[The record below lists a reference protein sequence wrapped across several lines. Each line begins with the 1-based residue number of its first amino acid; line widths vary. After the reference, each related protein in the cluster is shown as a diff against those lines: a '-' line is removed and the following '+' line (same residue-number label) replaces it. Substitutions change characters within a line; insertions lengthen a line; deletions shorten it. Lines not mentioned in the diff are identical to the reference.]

1 MSSNCNV
8 GMLFYHRNYEKKA
21 KKEIQILSKNSSIV
35 PYPVKTDT
43 SITKSTR
50 ELMHLIGIQYDR
62 LGINVGSLP
71 FAPVDATAGSESEM
85 QTVVMGKRTDV
96 DLPLV
101 IEQSNY
107 LTNIRKRAKA
117 GDASEKIM
125 TDLERYLDA
134 NNEGIWENS
143 WVRFPRKKLGKYTE
157 EVLQHDLLADK
168 DNPAKGNRADID
180 RFLYKQNGEDFVR
193 IPVSYL
199 LKLSLAEI
207 INASDLT
214 NSLIVKT
221 GLKVMDNFLND
232 NTSPETS
239 SFYIISTSSANSMGK
254 NVAKEM
260 AIRYLLGQILIMYAN
275 KKFALKENGQEALMF
290 FSPHPPIRQKIL
302 SNSISD
308 SFYRELFM
316 NPCLSGWNK
325 GEEKYEYMHLCHRVL
340 SRSQFNAVLK
350 LREAGINTSNLVS
363 LPNLSNISLSNNGT
377 HVSIGSLK
385 LSSLLSD
392 SSSGYTRHH
401 EKYLGDLVVKIVEH
415 FLPLFVGT
423 YTAAPYR
430 LAFTDFHP
438 EKALGFLPHELDYT
452 HLRMLWRRWQ
462 KKADLNIL
470 GYPLTPFGPRR
481 LDQLASS
488 VFQLSG
494 DFVPDFRLIDYL
506 VAILSTETSPALNGK
521 LHSSQQLKQDLA
533 DLGVFDTKMSLYL
546 FDKLR
551 EFENMGFSGFEGRHY
566 SLFDSFMPD
575 MSQAINLQNLIYL
588 LAFKYIAT
596 GQISH
601 EDIPDEPFIE
611 SERRQIVF
619 GSAIRIPT
627 FFVHRNT
634 GNTFL
639 KRIIEKTQRVRA
651 SRRYSGYNRIYN
663 IEYRRALLNM
673 IRDDAADI
681 IEMLGMRESI
691 WDLGYRINEPDHFA
705 ASGKLT
711 SGILDQANAKSP
723 MNLQAGAFN
732 LAAEKYYRTVLRKQH
747 IRESFDILH
756 EDIIKLDQATS
767 GVTQEMR
774 SLLQSILQEKN
785 PASFMETA
793 HREVM
798 LEKGTPQILEKLVYL
813 ILVYIHYKNNFYSK
827 LQESHYWEINY
838 GKTAQ

>member
-1 MSSNCNV
+1 MSK
-8 GMLFYHRNYEKKA
+8 M
-21 KKEIQILSKNSSIV
+21 NSSV
-35 PYPVKTDT
+35 VQYPVKTDI

-62 LGINVGSLP
+62 LGIDVGSLP
-71 FAPVDATAGSESEM
+71 FAPEDITAGSESEM
-85 QTVVMGKRTDV
+85 QTVVIGKRMDV

-107 LTNIRKRAKA
+107 LENIRKRAKS
-117 GDASEKIM
+117 GDTSTKIM
-125 TDLERYLDA
+125 TDLEQYLNA
-134 NNEGIWENS
+134 NNEDVWENS
-143 WVRFPRKKLGKYTE
+143 WVRFSAKKMGKYTK
-157 EVLQHDLLADK
+157 LIFLHDLSADK
-168 DNPAKGNRADID
+168 ENPLSGNRIDIS
-180 RFLYKQNGEDFVR
+180 RFLYQQNGEEYVR
-193 IPVSYL
+193 IPISYL
-199 LKLSLAEI
+199 LKISLVEI
-207 INASDLT
+207 IGSSDFT
-214 NSLIVKT
+214 NPLIGKT
-221 GLKVMDNFLND
+221 GLKVMDHFLND

-239 SFYIISTSSANSMGK
+239 SFYISSIQSANSIGR

-275 KKFALKENGQEALMF
+275 KKFALQENGQEALMF
-290 FSPHPPIRQKIL
+290 FSPHPPVRQKVL
-302 SNSISD
+302 SHCISD

-325 GEEKYEYMHLCHRVL
+325 GEEKNEYMHLCHRVL

-350 LREAGINTSNLVS
+350 LREAGIITSNLVS
-363 LPNLSNISLSNNGT
+363 LPNLSNISLANNGT
-377 HVSIGSLK
+377 HVSMGSLK

-430 LAFTDFHP
+430 LGFTDFHP

-462 KKADLNIL
+462 KKADLNIV

-481 LDQLASS
+481 IDQLASS
-488 VFQLSG
+488 IFHLSG

-506 VAILSTETSPALNGK
+506 VALLSTEKSPALNGK
-521 LHSSQQLKQDLA
+521 LHNSQQLKQDLA

-551 EFENMGFSGFEGRHY
+551 EHNNMGFSGFEGRHY

-575 MSQAINLQNLIYL
+575 MGQAVNLQNLIYL

-596 GQISH
+596 GQIGH
-601 EDIPDEPFIE
+601 ENIPDDPFIE
-611 SERRQIVF
+611 SERRQIIF
-619 GSAIRIPT
+619 GSAISIPT

-634 GNTFL
+634 GNIFL
-639 KRIIEKTQRVRA
+639 KHIIEKTQRVRS
-651 SRRYSGYNRIYN
+651 SRRYTGYNRIYN
-663 IEYRRALLNM
+663 IEYRRALLGI

-691 WDLGYRINEPDHFA
+691 RDLEYRINEPDNFA

-711 SGILDQANAKSP
+711 RGILNRANAKSP
-723 MNLQAGAFN
+723 MNLQADTFN

-747 IRESFDILH
+747 IMESFNILR
-756 EDIIKLDQATS
+756 EDIIKLDQAVS
-767 GVTQEMR
+767 GVSHEMR
-774 SLLQSILQEKN
+774 SLLHSILRGKN

-793 HREVM
+793 QSEVIRGKA
-798 LEKGTPQILEKLVYL
+798 EPQTLEKLVYL
-813 ILVYIHYKNNFYSK
+813 ILAYIHYKNNFYSK
-827 LQESHYWEINY
+827 FQESHYWKINY
-838 GKTAQ
+838 KETAK

>member
-1 MSSNCNV
+1 MSK
-8 GMLFYHRNYEKKA
+8 M
-21 KKEIQILSKNSSIV
+21 NSSV
-35 PYPVKTDT
+35 VQYPVKTDT
-43 SITKSTR
+43 SVTKSTK
-50 ELMHLIGIQYDR
+50 ELMHLIGIQYDH

-71 FAPVDATAGSESEM
+71 FAPADATAGSESEM
-85 QTVVMGKRTDV
+85 QTVVRGKGTDV
-96 DLPLV
+96 DLPIV

-107 LTNIRKRAKA
+107 LANIRRRAKS
-117 GDASEKIM
+117 GDTSAKIM
-125 TDLERYLDA
+125 TDLERYLNA
-134 NNEGIWENS
+134 NNESIWENS
-143 WVRFPRKKLGKYTE
+143 WVRFPRKKLGKYAQ
-157 EVLQHDLLADK
+157 EVLQHDLSADK
-168 DNPAKGNRADID
+168 DNPAKGKRADID
-180 RFLYKQNGEDFVR
+180 RFLYQQNGEDFIR
-193 IPVSYL
+193 MPVSYL

-207 INASDLT
+207 IGSSGLT
-214 NSLIVKT
+214 NPLISKT

-239 SFYIISTSSANSMGK
+239 SFYIISMPSANSIGR

-275 KKFALKENGQEALMF
+275 KKFSLQENGQEALMF
-290 FSPHPPIRQKIL
+290 FSPHPPVRQKVL
-302 SNSISD
+302 SNCISD

-316 NPCLSGWNK
+316 NPCLSGWNN
-325 GEEKYEYMHLCHRVL
+325 GEEKHEYMHLCHRVL

-350 LREAGINTSNLVS
+350 LREAGIITNNLVS
-363 LPNLSNISLSNNGT
+363 LPNLSNISLANNGT
-377 HVSIGSLK
+377 HVSLGSLK

-430 LAFTDFHP
+430 LDFTDFHP

-462 KKADLNIL
+462 KKADLNVL

-481 LDQLASS
+481 LDQLVSS
-488 VFQLSG
+488 SFHLKG

-506 VAILSTETSPALNGK
+506 VAILSTEKSPALNGK
-521 LHSSQQLKQDLA
+521 LYNSQQLKQDLA

-551 EFENMGFSGFEGRHY
+551 EYDNMGFSGFEGRHY

-575 MSQAINLQNLIYL
+575 MSQAVNLQNLIYL

-601 EDIPDEPFIE
+601 EDIPDDPFIE
-611 SERRQIVF
+611 SERRQIIF
-619 GSAIRIPT
+619 GSAIGIPT

-634 GNTFL
+634 GNSFL
-639 KRIIEKTQRVRA
+639 KRIIAKTQRVRS

-663 IEYRRALLNM
+663 IEYRRALLEL
-673 IRDDAADI
+673 IRDDAADL
-681 IEMLGMRESI
+681 IEMLGMRETI
-691 WDLGYRINEPDHFA
+691 RDLEYRINEPDHFA

-711 SGILDQANAKSP
+711 RGILDQANAQSP
-723 MNLQAGAFN
+723 MTLPADTFN
-732 LAAEKYYRTVLRKQH
+732 REAEKYYRTTLRNQH
-747 IRESFDILH
+747 IKESFDLLC
-756 EDIIKLDQATS
+756 EDIIELDQASS
-767 GVTQEMR
+767 GISQEMR
-774 SLLQSILQEKN
+774 SLLHSILQEKN
-785 PASFMETA
+785 LPSFLKAVQSEVLQEKAAPET
-793 HREVM
+793 
-798 LEKGTPQILEKLVYL
+798 LEKLVYL
-813 ILVYIHYKNNFYSK
+813 ILAHIYYKNNLYFK
-827 LQESHYWEINY
+827 FQESHHGEINNE
-838 GKTAQ
+838 AFA

>member
-1 MSSNCNV
+1 
-8 GMLFYHRNYEKKA
+8 
-21 KKEIQILSKNSSIV
+21 LSKTNSCV
-35 PYPVKTDT
+35 VQYPVKTDT
-43 SITKSTR
+43 SITKSTT

-71 FAPVDATAGSESEM
+71 FAPADATAGSESEM
-85 QTVVMGKRTDV
+85 QTVVMGKRTNI

-107 LTNIRKRAKA
+107 LANIRRRAKS
-117 GDASEKIM
+117 GDTSTKIM
-125 TDLERYLDA
+125 TDLEQYLSA

-143 WVRFPRKKLGKYTE
+143 WVRFPQKKLGKHAE
-157 EVLQHDLLADK
+157 EVLQHDLSADK
-168 DNPAKGNRADID
+168 DNPAKGKRADID
-180 RFLYKQNGEDFVR
+180 RFLYKLNGEDFVR
-193 IPVSYL
+193 VPVSYL

-207 INASDLT
+207 IGSSDFT
-214 NSLIVKT
+214 DPLIGKT
-221 GLKVMDNFLND
+221 GLKVMDHFLND

-239 SFYIISTSSANSMGK
+239 SFYISSMPSASSIGR

-275 KKFALKENGQEALMF
+275 KKFDLQENGQETLIF
-290 FSPHPPIRQKIL
+290 FSPHPPVRQKIL

-363 LPNLSNISLSNNGT
+363 LPNLSNISLANNGT

-392 SSSGYTRHH
+392 SASGYTKHH
-401 EKYLGDLVVKIVEH
+401 EKYLGDLVVKIMEH

-462 KKADLNIL
+462 KKADLNIA

-481 LDQLASS
+481 IDQLASS
-488 VFQLSG
+488 IFHLSG

-506 VAILSTETSPALNGK
+506 VALLSTEKSPALNGK
-521 LHSSQQLKQDLA
+521 LHNSQQLKQDLA

-551 EFENMGFSGFEGRHY
+551 EYDNMGFSGFEGRHY

-575 MSQAINLQNLIYL
+575 MGQAINLQNLIYL

-596 GQISH
+596 GRISH
-601 EDIPDEPFIE
+601 ADIPDDPFIE
-611 SERRQIVF
+611 SERRQITF
-619 GSAIRIPT
+619 GSAIGIPT

-634 GNTFL
+634 GNAFL
-639 KRIIEKTQRVRA
+639 KRIIEKTQRVRS
-651 SRRYSGYNRIYN
+651 SRRYNGYNRIYN
-663 IEYRRALLNM
+663 IEYRRALLDI
-673 IRDDAADI
+673 IRDDATDI

-691 WDLGYRINEPDHFA
+691 RDLEYRINEPDNFA

-711 SGILDQANAKSP
+711 RGILNQANAKSP
-723 MNLQAGAFN
+723 MNLPAGTFN

-747 IRESFDILH
+747 IMESFDILR
-756 EDIIKLDQATS
+756 EDIIKLDQAVS
-767 GVTQEMR
+767 GVSHEMR
-774 SLLQSILQEKN
+774 SLLHSILQEKN
-785 PASFMETA
+785 PVSFMETA
-793 HREVM
+793 QSEVM
-798 LEKGTPQILEKLVYL
+798 RDKAEPETLEKLVYL
-813 ILVYIHYKNNFYSK
+813 ILAYVHYKNNFYSK
-827 LQESHYWEINY
+827 FQESNWGEVNY
-838 GKTAQ
+838 EETAK

>member
-1 MSSNCNV
+1 MSK
-8 GMLFYHRNYEKKA
+8 M
-21 KKEIQILSKNSSIV
+21 NSSV
-35 PYPVKTDT
+35 VQYPVKTVT
-43 SITKSTR
+43 SVAKSTR

-71 FAPVDATAGSESEM
+71 FALTDTTAGSESEM

-107 LTNIRKRAKA
+107 LANIRRRAKS
-117 GDASEKIM
+117 GDTSAKIM
-125 TDLERYLDA
+125 TDLEKYLNA
-134 NNEGIWENS
+134 NNEDIWENS
-143 WVRFPRKKLGKYTE
+143 WVRFPRKKLGKYSE
-157 EVLQHDLLADK
+157 EVLQHDLSADK
-168 DNPAKGNRADID
+168 DNPAKGKRADIG
-180 RFLYKQNGEDFVR
+180 RFLYQQNGEDFIR
-193 IPVSYL
+193 MPVSYL

-207 INASDLT
+207 IGSSRLT
-214 NSLIVKT
+214 NPLIGKT
-221 GLKVMDNFLND
+221 GMKVMDNFLND

-239 SFYIISTSSANSMGK
+239 SFYTIFMPSANSIGR

-275 KKFALKENGQEALMF
+275 KIFSLQENGQEALMF
-290 FSPHPPIRQKIL
+290 FSPHPPVRQKVL
-302 SNSISD
+302 SNCISD

-316 NPCLSGWNK
+316 NPCLSGWNN
-325 GEEKYEYMHLCHRVL
+325 GEEKHEYMHLCHQVL

-350 LREAGINTSNLVS
+350 LREAGIITNNLVS
-363 LPNLSNISLSNNGT
+363 LPNLSNISLANNGT
-377 HVSIGSLK
+377 HVSLGSLK

-430 LAFTDFHP
+430 LDFTDFHP

-462 KKADLNIL
+462 KKADLNVL
-470 GYPLTPFGPRR
+470 GYPLTPFGPRQ
-481 LDQLASS
+481 LDQLLSS
-488 VFQLSG
+488 VFRLKG

-506 VAILSTETSPALNGK
+506 VAILSTEKSPALNGK
-521 LHSSQQLKQDLA
+521 LHNSQQLKQDLA

-551 EFENMGFSGFEGRHY
+551 EYDNMGFSGFEGRHY

-575 MSQAINLQNLIYL
+575 MSQAVSLQNLIYL

-601 EDIPDEPFIE
+601 ENIPDDPFIE
-611 SERRQIVF
+611 SERRQIIF
-619 GSAIRIPT
+619 GSAIGIPT

-639 KRIIEKTQRVRA
+639 KHIMEKTQRVRS
-651 SRRYSGYNRIYN
+651 SRRYTGYNRIYN
-663 IEYRRALLNM
+663 IEYRRALLELL
-673 IRDDAADI
+673 RDDAADL
-681 IEMLGMRESI
+681 IEMLGMRETI
-691 WDLGYRINEPDHFA
+691 RDLECRINEPDHFA

-711 SGILDQANAKSP
+711 RGILNQANAQSP
-723 MNLQAGAFN
+723 MTLPADTFN
-732 LAAEKYYRTVLRKQH
+732 QAAEKYYRTALRSQH
-747 IRESFDILH
+747 IRESFNLLR
-756 EDIIKLDQATS
+756 EDIIKLDQAVS
-767 GVTQEMR
+767 GISHEMR
-774 SLLQSILQEKN
+774 SLLHGILQEKN
-785 PASFMETA
+785 LPSFLKSVQSEVLKERASPAT
-793 HREVM
+793 
-798 LEKGTPQILEKLVYL
+798 LEKLVYL
-813 ILVYIHYKNNFYSK
+813 ILAYIYDKNNLYFK
-827 LQESHYWEINY
+827 FQKSHHGEINNE
-838 GKTAQ
+838 AFA

>member
-1 MSSNCNV
+1 MSK
-8 GMLFYHRNYEKKA
+8 M
-21 KKEIQILSKNSSIV
+21 NSSV
-35 PYPVKTDT
+35 VQYPVKTDT

-50 ELMHLIGIQYDR
+50 ELMNLIGIQYDR
-62 LGINVGSLP
+62 LGINVASLP
-71 FAPVDATAGSESEM
+71 FAPVDASTGSESEM

-107 LTNIRKRAKA
+107 LENIRKRAKS
-117 GDASEKIM
+117 GDTSAKIM
-125 TDLERYLDA
+125 TDLEQYLNS
-134 NNEGIWENS
+134 NNENIWENS
-143 WVRFPRKKLGKYTE
+143 WVRFSRKKLGKYAE
-157 EVLQHDLLADK
+157 EVLHHDLSADK
-168 DNPAKGNRADID
+168 DNPAKGKRADID
-180 RFLYKQNGEDFVR
+180 RFLYQQNGDDFIR
-193 IPVSYL
+193 MPVSYL
-199 LKLSLAEI
+199 IKISLAEI
-207 INASDLT
+207 IGTSDLT
-214 NSLIVKT
+214 NPLIVKT

-239 SFYIISTSSANSMGK
+239 SFYIISTPSANSIGR

-275 KKFALKENGQEALMF
+275 KKFALQENGQEALMF
-290 FSPHPPIRQKIL
+290 FSPHPPVRQKVL
-302 SNSISD
+302 SNCISD

-316 NPCLSGWNK
+316 NPCLSGWNH
-325 GEEKYEYMHLCHRVL
+325 GEGKYEYMHLCHRVL

-350 LREAGINTSNLVS
+350 LREAGIITSNLVS
-363 LPNLSNISLSNNGT
+363 LPNLSNISLANNGT

-430 LAFTDFHP
+430 LDFTDFHP

-462 KKADLNIL
+462 KKADLNVL
-470 GYPLTPFGPRR
+470 GNPLTPFGPRR
-481 LDQLASS
+481 LDQLVSS
-488 VFQLSG
+488 AFQLKG

-506 VAILSTETSPALNGK
+506 VAILSTDKSPALNGK
-521 LHSSQQLKQDLA
+521 LNNSQQLKQDLA

-551 EFENMGFSGFEGRHY
+551 EYDNMGFSGFEGRHY

-575 MSQAINLQNLIYL
+575 MGQAVNLQNLVYL

-601 EDIPDEPFIE
+601 EDIPDDPFIE
-611 SERRQIVF
+611 SERRQIIF
-619 GSAIRIPT
+619 GSAIGIPT

-639 KRIIEKTQRVRA
+639 KRIIEKTQKVRS
-651 SRRYSGYNRIYN
+651 SRRYNGYSRVYN
-663 IEYRRALLNM
+663 VEYRRALLNI

-681 IEMLGMRESI
+681 IEMLGMNEAIRDLES
-691 WDLGYRINEPDHFA
+691 RINEPDHFA

-711 SGILDQANAKSP
+711 GGILNQVTAKSP
-723 MNLQAGAFN
+723 MNLPADTFN
-732 LAAEKYYRTVLRKQH
+732 LAAEKYYRTALRKQH
-747 IRESFDILH
+747 IKESFDILS
-756 EDIIKLDQATS
+756 EDIIKLDQAVS
-767 GVTQEMR
+767 DVSHEMKN
-774 SLLQSILQEKN
+774 LLHSILQEKN
-785 PASFMETA
+785 LSSFMETA
-793 HREVM
+793 QSEVM
-798 LEKGTPQILEKLVYL
+798 REKAAPQTMEKLVYL
-813 ILVYIHYKNNFYSK
+813 ILAYIHYKNNFYSK
-827 LQESHYWEINY
+827 FQESHYWEINY
-838 GKTAQ
+838 EESAK

>member
-1 MSSNCNV
+1 MSK
-8 GMLFYHRNYEKKA
+8 M
-21 KKEIQILSKNSSIV
+21 NSSLV
-35 PYPVKTDT
+35 QYPLKTDT

-71 FAPVDATAGSESEM
+71 FAPADATAGSESEM
-85 QTVVMGKRTDV
+85 QTVVIGKRADV

-107 LTNIRKRAKA
+107 LTNIRKRAKS
-117 GDASEKIM
+117 GDTSAKSM
-125 TDLERYLDA
+125 TDLEQYLNA
-134 NNEGIWENS
+134 NNEDIWENS
-143 WVRFPRKKLGKYTE
+143 WVRFPRKKLGKYAE
-157 EVLQHDLLADK
+157 EILQYDLSADK
-168 DNPAKGNRADID
+168 DHPAKGKRADID

-193 IPVSYL
+193 MPVSYL

-207 INASDLT
+207 IGLSDR
-214 NSLIVKT
+214 NNPLIGKT

-239 SFYIISTSSANSMGK
+239 SFYIISALSANSIGR

-275 KKFALKENGQEALMF
+275 KKFALQENGQEALMF
-290 FSPHPPIRQKIL
+290 FSPHPPVRQKIL
-302 SNSISD
+302 SNCISD

-325 GEEKYEYMHLCHRVL
+325 GEEKNEYMHLCHRVL

-363 LPNLSNISLSNNGT
+363 LPNLSNISLANNGT
-377 HVSIGSLK
+377 HVSLGSLK
-385 LSSLLSD
+385 LSSLLGD

-401 EKYLGDLVVKIVEH
+401 EKYLGDLVVKITEH

-430 LAFTDFHP
+430 LAFEDFHP

-462 KKADLNIL
+462 KKADLNIV

-481 LDQLASS
+481 LDQMVSS
-488 VFQLSG
+488 AFQLTG

-506 VAILSTETSPALNGK
+506 VAILSTDKSPALNGK
-521 LHSSQQLKQDLA
+521 LQNSQQLKQDLA

-551 EFENMGFSGFEGRHY
+551 EYDNMGFSGFEGRHY

-575 MSQAINLQNLIYL
+575 MSQAVSLQNLIYL

-596 GQISH
+596 GRIGH
-601 EDIPDEPFIE
+601 ENIPDDPFIE
-611 SERRQIVF
+611 SERRQIIF
-619 GSAIRIPT
+619 GSAIGIPT

-639 KRIIEKTQRVRA
+639 KRIVEKTQRVRS
-651 SRRYSGYNRIYN
+651 SRRYSGYDRIYN
-663 IEYRRALLNM
+663 IEYRRALLNI
-673 IRDDAADI
+673 IRHDAADI
-681 IEMLGMRESI
+681 IEMLGMRETI
-691 WDLGYRINEPDHFA
+691 LDLEFRINEPDNFA

-711 SGILDQANAKSP
+711 SGILNQAKAKSP
-723 MNLQAGAFN
+723 MNLPADTFN

-747 IRESFDILH
+747 IKESFDILR
-756 EDIIKLDQATS
+756 EDIVKLDQAVS
-767 GVTQEMR
+767 GISHEMR
-774 SLLQSILQEKN
+774 NLLHSILQGKN

-793 HREVM
+793 QSEVI
-798 LEKGTPQILEKLVYL
+798 LGKTEPQTLEKLVYL
-813 ILVYIHYKNNFYSK
+813 ILAYIHYKNNFYSK
-827 LQESHYWEINY
+827 FQESHYWEINY

>member
-1 MSSNCNV
+1 
-8 GMLFYHRNYEKKA
+8 
-21 KKEIQILSKNSSIV
+21 
-35 PYPVKTDT
+35 
-43 SITKSTR
+43 
-50 ELMHLIGIQYDR
+50 MHLIGIQYDR
-62 LGINVGSLP
+62 LGLNVGSLP
-71 FAPVDATAGSESEM
+71 FAPEDATAGSESEM
-85 QTVVMGKRTDV
+85 QTVVIGKRTNV

-107 LTNIRKRAKA
+107 LANIRKRAKA

-125 TDLERYLDA
+125 TDLEKYLDA
-134 NNEGIWENS
+134 DNEGIWENS
-143 WVRFPRKKLGKYTE
+143 WVRFPRKKLGKYAE
-157 EVLQHDLLADK
+157 EVLQHDLSADK
-168 DNPAKGNRADID
+168 DNPAKGKRSDID
-180 RFLYKQNGEDFVR
+180 RFLYQHNGDDFVR
-193 IPVSYL
+193 MPVSYL
-199 LKLSLAEI
+199 LKISLAEI
-207 INASDLT
+207 IGSS
-214 NSLIVKT
+214 SLLNLFIGKT
-221 GLKVMDNFLND
+221 GQKVMENFLND

-239 SFYIISTSSANSMGK
+239 SFYISAMTSENSIGGDC
-254 NVAKEM
+254 AKEM

-275 KKFALKENGQEALMF
+275 RKFSLQETGQEALMF

-316 NPCLSGWNK
+316 NPCLSGWSK

-363 LPNLSNISLSNNGT
+363 LPNLSNISLANNGT
-377 HVSIGSLK
+377 HVSMGSLK
-385 LSSLLSD
+385 LSSLLND

-470 GYPLTPFGPRR
+470 GYPLTPFGPRK

-506 VAILSTETSPALNGK
+506 VAILSTGKSPALNGK
-521 LHSSQQLKQDLA
+521 LHNSQQLKQDLA

-551 EFENMGFSGFEGRHY
+551 EYDSMGFSGFEGRHY

-596 GQISH
+596 GLISH
-601 EDIPDEPFIE
+601 EDIPDDPFIE
-611 SERRQIVF
+611 SERRQIIF
-619 GSAIRIPT
+619 GSAIGIPT

-639 KRIIEKTQRVRA
+639 KRIIEKTQRVRS
-651 SRRYSGYNRIYN
+651 SRRYTGYNRIYN
-663 IEYRRALLNM
+663 IEYRRVLLDT
-673 IRDDAADI
+673 IRNDAADI
-681 IEMLGMRESI
+681 IEMLGMRETI
-691 WDLGYRINEPDHFA
+691 LDLEYRINEPDHFA

-711 SGILDQANAKSP
+711 NGILNKANAQSP
-723 MNLQAGAFN
+723 MTLSAGTFN
-732 LAAEKYYRTVLRKQH
+732 QAAEKYYRTVLRKKH
-747 IRESFDILH
+747 IRESFDILR
-756 EDIIKLDQATS
+756 EDIINLDQTS
-767 GVTQEMR
+767 GSLNDEMR
-774 SLLQSILQEKN
+774 ILLHSILQDKN
-785 PASFMETA
+785 LPSFL
-793 HREVM
+793 RIVQSEVM
-798 LEKGTPQILEKLVYL
+798 REKAEPQTLEKLAYL
-813 ILVYIHYKNNFYSK
+813 ILAFIHYKNNIYSK
-827 LQESHYWEINY
+827 FQESHYWEINKEEHETSIY
-838 GKTAQ
+838 

>member
-1 MSSNCNV
+1 MSK
-8 GMLFYHRNYEKKA
+8 R
-21 KKEIQILSKNSSIV
+21 NSSLIQ
-35 PYPVKTDT
+35 YPVKTAT
-43 SITKSTR
+43 YITKSTR

-62 LGINVGSLP
+62 FGINVGSLP
-71 FAPVDATAGSESEM
+71 FAPADATAGSESEM

-107 LTNIRKRAKA
+107 LANIRRRAKS
-117 GDASEKIM
+117 GDTPAKIM
-125 TDLERYLDA
+125 TALERYLNA

-143 WVRFPRKKLGKYTE
+143 WVRFPKKNLGKYSE
-157 EVLQHDLLADK
+157 EVLLHDLSADK
-168 DNPAKGNRADID
+168 DNPAKGKRADID
-180 RFLYKQNGEDFVR
+180 SFLYQQNREDFIR

-207 INASDLT
+207 IGSSRLT
-214 NSLIVKT
+214 DPLISKT

-239 SFYIISTSSANSMGK
+239 SFYVISMPSDNGIGG

-260 AIRYLLGQILIMYAN
+260 AIRYLLGQILIIYAN
-275 KKFALKENGQEALMF
+275 KKFSLQENGQEALMF
-290 FSPHPPIRQKIL
+290 FSPHPPVRQKML
-302 SNSISD
+302 SHCISD

-316 NPCLSGWNK
+316 NPCLSGWNN
-325 GEEKYEYMHLCHRVL
+325 GEEKHEYMHLCHRVL

-350 LREAGINTSNLVS
+350 LREAGIITSDLVS
-363 LPNLSNISLSNNGT
+363 LPNLSNISLANNGT
-377 HVSIGSLK
+377 HVSLGSLK

-423 YTAAPYR
+423 YTAAPSR
-430 LAFTDFHP
+430 LDFTDFHP

-462 KKADLNIL
+462 KKADLNVF
-470 GYPLTPFGPRR
+470 GYPLTPFGPHR
-481 LDQLASS
+481 LDQLVSS
-488 VFQLSG
+488 VFGLKG

-506 VAILSTETSPALNGK
+506 VAILSTEKSPALSGK
-521 LHSSQQLKQDLA
+521 LYNSQQLKQDLS

-551 EFENMGFSGFEGRHY
+551 EYDNMGFSGFEGRHY
-566 SLFDSFMPD
+566 SLFDSFMLD
-575 MSQAINLQNLIYL
+575 MGQAVNMQNLIYL

-601 EDIPDEPFIE
+601 ENIPDDPFIE
-611 SERRQIVF
+611 SERRQIIF
-619 GSAIRIPT
+619 GSAIGIPT

-639 KRIIEKTQRVRA
+639 KHIIEKTQRVRS
-651 SRRYSGYNRIYN
+651 SRRYTGYNRIYN
-663 IEYRRALLNM
+663 IEYRRALLKF

-681 IEMLGMRESI
+681 IEMLGMRETI
-691 WDLGYRINEPDHFA
+691 RDLECRIDEPDHYA

-711 SGILDQANAKSP
+711 RGILNQATAQSP
-723 MNLQAGAFN
+723 MALPADTFN
-732 LAAEKYYRTVLRKQH
+732 QAAEKYYRTALRNQH
-747 IRESFDILH
+747 IIESFNLLY
-756 EDIIKLDQATS
+756 EDIIKLDQASS
-767 GVTQEMR
+767 GISQEMR
-774 SLLQSILQEKN
+774 SLLHSILQEKN
-785 PASFMETA
+785 LPSFLKTVQS
-793 HREVM
+793 EVM
-798 LEKGTPQILEKLVYL
+798 QEKAAPETLEKLIYL
-813 ILVYIHYKNNFYSK
+813 ILAYIYYKNNLYSK
-827 LQESHYWEINY
+827 FQESHHGETNY
-838 GKTAQ
+838 EEAAK